1 MTATL
6 TETIKK
12 APVMK
17 KPALPSFAL
26 KPAAFVRWA
35 FPPVQGMALFILA
48 WSMLSQF
55 RHDLAGPL
63 ST

>member
-17 KPALPSFAL
+17 KPALPAIAL

-35 FPPVQGMALFILA
+35 FPPVLGMALFILA
-48 WSMLSQF
+48 WAMLSQF
-55 RHDLAGPL
+55 RHELPGPL